1 MVRLENLQM
10 QENSFRGTLPEA
22 IQQLQSIGK
31 YGYKRVFCLI
41 IEQCAYQTSNFPL
54 SRDSLS

>member
-10 QENSFRGTLPEA
+10 QDNAFWGTIPEA

-31 YGYKRVFCLI
+31 FGYKRVYRLI
-41 IEQCAYQTSNFPL
+41 IERYAYQTSNFPL
-54 SRDSLS
+54 